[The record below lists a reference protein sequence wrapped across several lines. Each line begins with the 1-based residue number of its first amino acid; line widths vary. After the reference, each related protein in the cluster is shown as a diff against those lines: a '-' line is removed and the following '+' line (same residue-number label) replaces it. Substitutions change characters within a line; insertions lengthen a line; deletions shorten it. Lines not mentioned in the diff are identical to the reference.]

1 MRRFVPVLLV
11 LTFGILSFE
20 LAWGTTKPF
29 PIYVTIVMH
38 NEDPPT
44 NPDFTEDKETYLRWR
59 NALVEF
65 AKLVHRYGA
74 AFDWQSEWCFLSAA
88 AMYDVGEVVAN
99 TGGKNV
105 VRYLRDLGVSIDPH
119 SHERIY
125 NYADVAELIR
135 RLGVEPSQVVG
146 GFLYWPPDNPQG
158 WEKFREPIRGR
169 MFPGATWTGRILW
182 GAGTAGH
189 KGPDLFA
196 SGVWRPRDRYHFI
209 THDPD
214 SPLIYVGSWRRTTMQ
229 AGGLFELVELAR
241 RGELDPRGMY
251 TAGIFVPQGLLVKDD
266 FVERFEKEVLRPVA
280 ELAEGGLVRWAT
292 LPEIAEIWTR
302 DYGSR
307 PTIYIPADQ
316 RELIEGLFPED
327 PAQNSRGGI
336 QEIRNVV
343 YRMVDGVSL
352 ALDIYLPRTSGP
364 HPAVLLVHGGG
375 WHGGDKRSF
384 AAYGRIL
391 AEQGYASFSVN
402 YRLAPQFHYPAA
414 LEDLRCAVKW
424 IREHAVDLRV
434 DPSRIAALGSSAGG
448 HLVAL
453 LGTAPEGIGDCGD
466 PTISSRVQAVIALF
480 GPMDLLDAVGSTGEE
495 AVESFLGASAAE
507 DPDLWREASPIT
519 WVSPDDPPFLL
530 IHGRDDQ
537 LVPFAQSV
545 EMADAL
551 RQAGVEAVLLIVPGA
566 GHGFHNRL
574 DTPQARQALDAIL
587 NFLAETF
594 SSAPRGR

>member
-1 MRRFVPVLLV
+1 
-11 LTFGILSFE
+11 
-20 LAWGTTKPF
+20 LA
-29 PIYVTIVMH
+29 
-38 NEDPPT
+38 
-44 NPDFTEDKETYLRWR
+44 
-59 NALVEF
+59 
-65 AKLVHRYGA
+65 
-74 AFDWQSEWCFLSAA
+74 
-88 AMYDVGEVVAN
+88 
-99 TGGKNV
+99 
-105 VRYLRDLGVSIDPH
+105 
-119 SHERIY
+119 
-125 NYADVAELIR
+125 
-135 RLGVEPSQVVG
+135 
-146 GFLYWPPDNPQG
+146 PDNPQG
-158 WEKFREPIRGR
+158 WEKFREPVQGR
-169 MFPGATWTGRILW
+169 MFPGAAWTGRILW

-241 RGELDPRGMY
+241 RGELDPGGMY

-280 ELAEGGLVRWAT
+280 ELAEEGLVRWAT

-316 RELIEGLFPED
+316 RELIESLSCSEQSRRDPGDPGRGLP
-327 PAQNSRGGI
+327 
-336 QEIRNVV
+336 
-343 YRMVDGVSL
+343 
-352 ALDIYLPRTSGP
+352 
-364 HPAVLLVHGGG
+364 HGGRG
-375 WHGGDKRSF
+375 LPGTGHLPSQDVRAAPGGAPGPRGRLARGRQALLDKRSF
-384 AAYGRIL
+384 TAYGRIL

-495 AVESFLGASAAE
+495 AVEGFLGASAAE

-519 WVSPDDPPFLL
+519 WVSPDDPSFLL